1 LKGIVCVKLK
11 IDRDGMR
18 RAHIGAGVGFLV
30 MLAGAILFH
39 DAGEGVI
46 QAVGLVGFIVA
57 CGVYLFLDERA
68 RRRQE
73 RDQ

>member
-1 LKGIVCVKLK
+1 MKVK

-18 RAHIGAGVGFLV
+18 RAHIGAGVGLLV
-30 MLAGAILFH
+30 MLVGVILFH
-39 DAGEGVI
+39 DASEGVI

-57 CGVYLFLDERA
+57 CGVYVSLDERA

-73 RDQ
+73 RNQ

>member
-1 LKGIVCVKLK
+1 MKVK

-30 MLAGAILFH
+30 MLVGVVLFH
-39 DAGEGVI
+39 DAGEGAI

-57 CGVYLFLDERA
+57 CGVYVFLDERA

>member
-1 LKGIVCVKLK
+1 MKLK

-30 MLAGAILFH
+30 MLVGVILFH
-39 DAGEGVI
+39 NAGEGAV

-57 CGVYLFLDERA
+57 CGAYVFLDERA
-68 RRRQE
+68 RRRRE

>member
-1 LKGIVCVKLK
+1 MKLR

-30 MLAGAILFH
+30 MLVGVILFH

-46 QAVGLVGFIVA
+46 QVVGLVGFIVA

-68 RRRQE
+68 RRRHE
-73 RDQ
+73 RGQ